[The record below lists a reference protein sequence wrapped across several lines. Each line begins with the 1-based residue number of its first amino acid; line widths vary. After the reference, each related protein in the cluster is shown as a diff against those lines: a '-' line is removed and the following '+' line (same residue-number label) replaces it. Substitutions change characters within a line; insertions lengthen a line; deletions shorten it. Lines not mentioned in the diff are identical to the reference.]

1 MTEKDFYIVIGI
13 KESEIYTLS
22 NINARLTKDLE
33 AVRAQ
38 LEELARDRN
47 DTLQSHLPA

>member
-22 NINARLTKDLE
+22 NINAQLTKDLE
-33 AVRAQ
+33 AARAQ
-38 LEELARDRN
+38 LKGQARDGN
-47 DTLQSHLPA
+47 STLLSDPT